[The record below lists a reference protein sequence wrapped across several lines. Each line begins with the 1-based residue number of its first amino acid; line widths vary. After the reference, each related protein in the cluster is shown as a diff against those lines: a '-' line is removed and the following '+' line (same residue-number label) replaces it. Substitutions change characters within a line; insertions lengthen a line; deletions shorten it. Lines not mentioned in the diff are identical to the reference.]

1 MSLISLDRVGPPL
14 DGGSDGGSGLVG
26 VGVVGGTVDIAEGA
40 LLVVTMNAT
49 EATYPGRYL

>member
-26 VGVVGGTVDIAEGA
+26 VGGVGGTVDIAEGA

-49 EATYPGRYL
+49 KATYPSRYL